1 MSSETLSQ
9 SEIDMMLRRG
19 AAAAA
24 TTAARRAAQPDVQI
38 YDFRRPSRVSKEKLR
53 TIEAMYERLVKSL
66 EGWMISRV
74 RGQVEMRLA
83 SIESFSFGEFI
94 FSLPTPCASYLFDIA
109 DSGGQQGVI
118 DIGHEFAYFLV
129 DRLFGGGSSS
139 LTTMDRSL
147 TPIERLAVRGV
158 ADRIMVGIREIWADH
173 VGLGLSLAGF
183 ESFPE
188 ILQAVN
194 REDPVLVATVE
205 VRSGDMSSML
215 LLCMP
220 FAVLDKFFAGT
231 TRRRINSVA
240 GSDREREASRELTEV
255 SLRHAHLEIAARL
268 PAFQLP
274 LRALSA
280 LQVGSVVSTGIPRD
294 AAIEVRVSGQ
304 RRFTAA
310 AGRVGAKL
318 AVRVTDVHHLEELGP
333 RAAAAAS
340 TGPAPAGGT
349 ARRSDAMPSLDDSTL
364 ALV

>member
-9 SEIDMMLRRG
+9 SEIDLMLRRG

-24 TTAARRAAQPDVQI
+24 TASRRTARPDMQV

-118 DIGHEFAYFLV
+118 DVGHEFAYFLV
-129 DRLFGGGSSS
+129 DRLFGGGSST

-158 ADRIMVGIREIWADH
+158 ADRIMAGVREVWADH
-173 VGLGLSLAGF
+173 VGLDLTLAGF

-231 TRRRINSVA
+231 SRRRINSVA
-240 GSDREREASRELTEV
+240 GSDREREASRELTEA
-255 SLRHAHLEIAARL
+255 SLRHAHLELAARL
-268 PAFQLP
+268 PSFQLP
-274 LRALSA
+274 LRAISS

-294 AAIEVRVSGQ
+294 AVLEVRVSGQ
-304 RRFTAA
+304 RRFTVTP
-310 AGRVGAKL
+310 GRVGAKL
-318 AVRVTDVHHLEELGP
+318 AVRVTEVHHLDETAPGM
-333 RAAAAAS
+333 RAPVPS
-340 TGPAPAGGT
+340 PAPHA
-349 ARRSDAMPSLDDSTL
+349 PSLDDSAL